1 MPYTTQQQ
9 NLLHY
14 TRKKV
19 RDLFKKYPVPG
30 HDFEHSRRVAENA
43 QKIAKS
49 EHARNIFLCELSGWL
64 HDIGRVAEQHTK
76 GNKKTHHELSYEM
89 LREWLRKDDVF
100 DALTKQEKLELLY
113 AVRYHWNNFA
123 DKYDTAWILRD
134 ADKLDVFG
142 KIGLKRTLEF
152 YTGSDEKLNMGL
164 RYAFEILY
172 FFRTKTARKIMEKEQ
187 LLKPMLNFYRKYLK
201 SKIKLVKL

>member
-1 MPYTTQQQ
+1 MKYTKEQQK
-9 NLLHY
+9 LLTY

-19 RDLFKKYPVPG
+19 HDLFKKHPVPG
-30 HDFEHSRRVAENA
+30 HDFEHSKRVAEHA
-43 QKIAKS
+43 RKIAKP
-49 EHARNIFLCELSGWL
+49 EHARNVFLCELAGWL
-64 HDIGRVAEQHTK
+64 HDIGRATEYHTK

-89 LREWLRKDDVF
+89 LREWLRKDRAFDV
-100 DALTKQEKLELLY
+100 LTQKEKLELLY
-113 AVRYHWNNFA
+113 AVRYHFNNIA

-152 YTGSDEKLNMGL
+152 YAGSDEKLNMGL

-172 FFRTKTARKIMEKEQ
+172 FFRTKTARKIMEEKR
-187 LLKPMLNFYRKYLK
+187 LLKPMLDFYKKYLK
-201 SKIKLVKL
+201 SKIKPIKL

>member
-1 MPYTTQQQ
+1 MYYSTQQQ
-9 NLLHY
+9 TLLHY

-19 RDLFKKYPVPG
+19 HDLFKKHPVPG
-30 HDFEHSRRVAENA
+30 HDFEHSQRVAEHA
-43 QKIAKS
+43 RIIAKA
-49 EHARNIFLCELSGWL
+49 EHARSVFLCELAGWL
-64 HDIGRVAEQHTK
+64 HDIGRVTEQYTK

-89 LREWLRKDDVF
+89 LRKWLKKDHRFDV
-100 DALTKQEKLELLY
+100 LTKQEKLELLY
-113 AVRYHWNNFA
+113 AVRYHYNNMA

-152 YTGSDEKLNMGL
+152 YAGSDEKLNMGL

-172 FFRTKTARKIMEKEQ
+172 FFRTKTARKIMEKKQ
-187 LLKPMLNFYRKYLK
+187 LLKPMLNFYKKYLK
-201 SKIKLVKL
+201 NKIRPVEL